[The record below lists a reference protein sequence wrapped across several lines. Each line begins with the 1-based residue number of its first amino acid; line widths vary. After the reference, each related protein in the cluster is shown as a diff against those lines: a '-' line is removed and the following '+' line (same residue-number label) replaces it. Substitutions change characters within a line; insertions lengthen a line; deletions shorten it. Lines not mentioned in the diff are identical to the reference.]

1 MNVFEL
7 FATLGLDSSQYEEG
21 LAKGQQDAQA
31 FSSTVGTV
39 LATGV
44 KVGTAAIA
52 GLTAATVA
60 GSVAFVNGVSDVAKY
75 GDEIEKTAQKLGLSN
90 QTYQEWDYV
99 MNIAGTSMSNMK
111 TGLKT
116 LTNQID
122 EAKNGSAD
130 AQAKFEALGI
140 SMEDLS
146 TMSREEVFEAAI
158 YGFQGMADSTE
169 RAALANDL
177 FGKSGQEL
185 TPLFNMTAEETQ
197 ELIDKANEYG
207 MVMSDDAVAAS
218 AAFEDSLTT
227 LQGTMNG
234 LKNNML
240 SQFLPSF
247 STVMDGLAAI
257 FAGDDSGLGLIDE
270 GVNDFIENLNE
281 VAPKALEV
289 GATILSNLI
298 TAISTNLPIL
308 LSQGSSVLQT
318 LIQGIIQA
326 LPSLLQSAIMIIGMI
341 GSALL
346 DNASLLF
353 STALQLI
360 LMLATSL
367 TENAPA
373 LIPAIVSV
381 VHEIASTL
389 TEPSMLQ
396 LLIECALQLILAL
409 AEGILLATPDLISI
423 IPEVYGNVIMTLVD
437 EFPSILSAV
446 VELLGILGA
455 EVFAI
460 IGGLLGM
467 NYDQIASAL
476 VNAGNLIQI
485 SFDAIK
491 NWFSNLSSDLIS
503 KVTSMWTSITGWFTS
518 GLNDASNTVAS
529 VLGSISDTF
538 SSIFDNVVSVV
549 TTAIDTIKGLFDF
562 EWSLPE
568 LKLPHFSVT
577 GSLDLLAD
585 PPKYPSVSVD
595 WYAKGYSD
603 AYILNGA
610 TIFGSQGG
618 SLLGGGEGSGGEVVV
633 GTSKLMEM
641 MTQVV
646 KNAIDNR
653 PIVLQAYFGNEKFDE
668 YVVKSN
674 QRNDFISGGRG

>member
-21 LAKGQQDAQA
+21 LAKGQEDAQA

-39 LATGV
+39 LSAGV

-60 GSVAFVNGVSDVAKY
+60 GSVAFVNGVASTAEYADSIDKLSQKMGFGVESFQEWQYVAQISGTSMESLKS
-75 GDEIEKTAQKLGLSN
+75 GMKTLATAVETGSEAFDKLGLS
-90 QTYQEWDYV
+90 QEEL
-99 MNIAGTSMSNMK
+99 ASMS
-111 TGLKT
+111 
-116 LTNQID
+116 Q
-122 EAKNGSAD
+122 
-130 AQAKFEALGI
+130 
-140 SMEDLS
+140 
-146 TMSREEVFEAAI
+146 EEVFEATITAL
-158 YGFQGMADSTE
+158 QGVEDQSERTYLASQLLGKGATE
-169 RAALANDL
+169 LGPMLNL
-177 FGKSGQEL
+177 
-185 TPLFNMTAEETQ
+185 TAEEVEALKQ
-197 ELIDKANEYG
+197 EAHDLGGVLSEDQVKAG
-207 MVMSDDAVAAS
+207 AD
-218 AAFEDSLTT
+218 FQDSLLGMQTALT
-227 LQGTMNG
+227 G
-234 LKNNML
+234 LKNNLL
-240 SQFLPSF
+240 SEFLPSF
-247 STVMDGLAAI
+247 STVMDGLALI
-257 FAGDDSGLGLIDE
+257 FAGDDGGLALIDE
-270 GVNDFIENLNE
+270 GVDTFIQNLNE

-298 TAISTNLPIL
+298 TAISTNLPGL

-518 GLNDASNTVAS
+518 GLNDASNTVSS

-653 PIVLQAYFGNEKFDE
+653 PIVVQAYFGNEKFDE

>member
-1 MNVFEL
+1 MK
-7 FATLGLDSSQYEEG
+7 T
-21 LAKGQQDAQA
+21 
-31 FSSTVGTV
+31 
-39 LATGV
+39 LATAV
-44 KVGTAAIA
+44 ET
-52 GLTAATVA
+52 
-60 GSVAFVNGVSDVAKY
+60 GSEAFD
-75 GDEIEKTAQKLGLSN
+75 KLGLS
-90 QTYQEWDYV
+90 QEEL
-99 MNIAGTSMSNMK
+99 ASMS
-111 TGLKT
+111 
-116 LTNQID
+116 Q
-122 EAKNGSAD
+122 
-130 AQAKFEALGI
+130 
-140 SMEDLS
+140 
-146 TMSREEVFEAAI
+146 EEVFEATITAL
-158 YGFQGMADSTE
+158 QGVEDQSERTYLASQLLGKGATE
-169 RAALANDL
+169 LGPMLNL
-177 FGKSGQEL
+177 
-185 TPLFNMTAEETQ
+185 TAEEVEALKQ
-197 ELIDKANEYG
+197 EAHDLGGVLSEDQVKAG
-207 MVMSDDAVAAS
+207 AD
-218 AAFEDSLTT
+218 FQDSLLGMQTALT
-227 LQGTMNG
+227 G
-234 LKNNML
+234 LKNNLL
-240 SQFLPSF
+240 SEFLPSF
-247 STVMDGLAAI
+247 STVMDGLALI
-257 FAGDDSGLGLIDE
+257 FAGDDGGLALIDE
-270 GVNDFIENLNE
+270 GVDTFIQNLNE

-298 TAISTNLPIL
+298 TAISTNLPGL

-518 GLNDASNTVAS
+518 GLNDASNTVSS
-529 VLGSISDTF
+529 VLSSISDTF
-538 SSIFDNVVSVV
+538 SSIFDTVVSVV

-653 PIVLQAYFGNEKFDE
+653 PIVVQAYFGNEKFDE

>member
-21 LAKGQQDAQA
+21 LAKGQADAQA

-60 GSVAFVNGVSDVAKY
+60 GSVAFVNGVASTAEYADSIDKLSQKMGFGVESFQEWQYVAQISGTSMESLKS
-75 GDEIEKTAQKLGLSN
+75 GMKTLATAVETGSEAFDKLGLS
-90 QTYQEWDYV
+90 QEEL
-99 MNIAGTSMSNMK
+99 ASMS
-111 TGLKT
+111 
-116 LTNQID
+116 Q
-122 EAKNGSAD
+122 
-130 AQAKFEALGI
+130 
-140 SMEDLS
+140 
-146 TMSREEVFEAAI
+146 EEVFEATITAL
-158 YGFQGMADSTE
+158 QGVEDQSERTYLASQLLGKGATE
-169 RAALANDL
+169 LGPMLNL
-177 FGKSGQEL
+177 
-185 TPLFNMTAEETQ
+185 TAEEVEALKQ
-197 ELIDKANEYG
+197 EAHDLGGVLSEDQVKAG
-207 MVMSDDAVAAS
+207 AD
-218 AAFEDSLTT
+218 FQDSLLGMQTALT
-227 LQGTMNG
+227 G
-234 LKNNML
+234 LKNNLL
-240 SQFLPSF
+240 SEFLPSF
-247 STVMDGLAAI
+247 STVMDGLALI
-257 FAGDDSGLGLIDE
+257 FAGDDGGLALIDE
-270 GVNDFIENLNE
+270 GVDTFIQNLNE

-298 TAISTNLPIL
+298 TAISTNLPGL

-389 TEPSMLQ
+389 TEPDMLQ

-518 GLNDASNTVAS
+518 GLNDASDTVSS

-653 PIVLQAYFGNEKFDE
+653 PIVVQAYFGNEKFDE